1 MAIERVGIV
10 GGGQMGAGIAEVC
23 AKAGCDVVVREIDQ
37 DAAAMGETRIA
48 KSLGRGVERGKLTE
62 AERDAIT
69 GRIRFTTDLELMADR
84 QLVIEA
90 VVEHEPLKAEIFRE
104 LDRIVTDP
112 AAILASNTSSLPI
125 TRLAQNTDRP
135 QRVVGMHF
143 FNPVPVM
150 RLMELITTVRTDR
163 ATAAAAEAFA
173 AETLAKTVVKAKDRA
188 GFVVNMLLVPYMTE
202 AMRMYEAGHASAEDI
217 DNGMKLGAN
226 HPMGPLELADFIG
239 LDTMK
244 LVADVLFEEYKLPQ
258 YAPPPLLVRMVEA
271 GLLGRKSGRGFYDYG
286 DR

>member
-1 MAIERVGIV
+1 MSIERVGIV

-23 AKAGCDVVVREIDQ
+23 AKAGVHVIVREVSQ
-37 DAAAMGETRIA
+37 EAAAIGEGRIT
-48 KSLGRGVERGKLTE
+48 KSLDRAVSKGKMEE
-62 AERDAIT
+62 ADRDSAISL
-69 GRIRFTTDLELMADR
+69 IQFTTDLEAMADR
-84 QLVIEA
+84 QLVVEA
-90 VVEHEPLKAEIFRE
+90 VVEYEPLKAEIFTA
-104 LDRIVTDP
+104 LDRIVTADD
-112 AAILASNTSSLPI
+112 AILATNTSSLPI
-125 TRLAQNTDRP
+125 TRLATNTERP
-135 QRVVGMHF
+135 EQVIGMHF

-150 RLMELITTVRTDR
+150 KLMELITTVVTNP
-163 ATAAAAEAFA
+163 ATAAAAETFA
-173 AETLAKTVVKAKDRA
+173 TDTLGKTVVKAKDRA

-244 LVADVLFEEYKLPQ
+244 LVADVLFDEYKLAQ

-271 GLLGRKSGRGFYDYG
+271 GQLGRKTGRGFYTYD
-286 DR
+286 